1 MSDIKQT
8 ASTEIVNSWD
18 KIIGHLPVDNPII
31 LKELL
36 DDLNKTRDNLKV
48 LMGQKEPVYSDIT
61 KEAAK
66 EATQR
71 ALATSLIHKQYE
83 LSRTEKIK
91 AGVNT
96 AKALVNKDGI
106 LDVILQSSK

>member
-8 ASTEIVNSWD
+8 AKQEISNSWD
-18 KIIGHLPVDNPII
+18 KIIGYLPVDNPII

-36 DDLNKTRDNLKV
+36 SDLQKTRDNLKV
-48 LMGQKEPVYSDIT
+48 LMGQKDPIYSDIT

-66 EATQR
+66 EASQR
-71 ALATSLIHKQYE
+71 AVATTLAHKRYE

-96 AKALVNKDGI
+96 AKALVNQDGI
-106 LDVILQSSK
+106 LDVIL